1 VTRSRMTTASRMSPY
16 RSKRCCRPSDGFVSL
31 NRDRYGRG
39 PLAAGEPDA
48 EDEAGAAITTTS
60 LAKPQKQKEL
70 LGGHNL
76 AISRKELLGSHFT
89 LLRRGT
95 PPNAL
100 CAWLFM
106 AAKRGSPLPYKT
118 FTVIEV
124 A

>member
-1 VTRSRMTTASRMSPY
+1 MNT
-16 RSKRCCRPSDGFVSL
+16 FVSFVSP

-39 PLAAGEPDA
+39 LLAAGEPDA

-70 LGGHNL
+70 LGGHDL
-76 AISRKELLGSHFT
+76 AISRKELLGSHFA

-106 AAKRGSPLPYKT
+106 AAKWGSLLPYKT